1 MKVNDILSCF
11 LQLGN
16 HDQHRVADRFHPK
29 LVEGMHFLSLLLPGV
44 ALTYNGE
51 EIGME
56 DTSITWE
63 QCLDPQGRNAGPDEY
78 LSYTRDLERT
88 PFQWSD
94 ADNAGIMNFQLVS

>member
-1 MKVNDILSCF
+1 
-11 LQLGN
+11 
-16 HDQHRVADRFHPK
+16 
-29 LVEGMHFLSLLLPGV
+29 MHFLSLLLPGV

-56 DTSITWE
+56 DTSVTWE